1 MKKGK
6 VTIAQILIGSD
17 KAEFIEW
24 VKENIGQ
31 AEKCLIMIGIPD
43 GKGGL
48 NLRGR
53 QIGFDYLYEL
63 QGFSE
68 WVAESFEDYE
78 DEDCK

>member
-6 VTIAQILIGSD
+6 VTIDQILIGSD

-63 QGFSE
+63 QGFSG